1 MVTKILVVDSDT
13 LMLKALEVKLRN
25 EGYQVITCSDGK
37 EALQKMDSEKPDIV
51 VTDIML
57 PGASGFEI
65 LRAAKD
71 KEYSI
76 LVIIVSVIGQEKVV
90 EEAFEL
96 GANDYV
102 SKPYNLS
109 LFVNRIKRL
118 IRNQEHLTML
128 AQALPPSARN
138 SILKS
143 LAQKQASS

>member
-1 MVTKILVVDSDT
+1 MKILVVDSDT

-37 EALQKMDSEKPDIV
+37 DALEKMDTEQPGVV

-65 LRAAKD
+65 LRAAKE

-76 LVIIVSVIGQEKVV
+76 IVIIVSVIGQEKVV

-102 SKPYNLS
+102 PKPYNLT

-118 IRNQEHLTML
+118 IKNQRHLAML
-128 AQALPPSARN
+128 AQALPVSARN
-138 SILKS
+138 SILS
-143 LAQKQASS
+143 RLSQKEERI